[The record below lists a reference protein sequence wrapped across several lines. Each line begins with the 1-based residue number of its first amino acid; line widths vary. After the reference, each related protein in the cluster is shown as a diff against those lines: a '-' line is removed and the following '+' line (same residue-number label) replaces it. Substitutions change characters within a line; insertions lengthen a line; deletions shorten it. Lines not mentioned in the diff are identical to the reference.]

1 MEKLKSLL
9 QSVAIIQK
17 KYDDLAE
24 YSGEH
29 YNIFDILG
37 VRSNELS
44 HSSILTNLLDPKGKH
59 GQKDVFLK
67 LFLEQ
72 INSRFKENN
81 HAYHDYFKNFVTQN
95 ATANKEIHLGG
106 LNFETAEGGRV
117 DIVISS
123 GNQNIIIENKIYA
136 GDQEQQLLRY
146 NNHFKN
152 QPIIYLTL
160 DGSEPSESSKGNL
173 VLDKDFICCS
183 YKTDIKEWLEKCI
196 KEMTNKPFIR
206 ETLNQYLIL
215 IQQLTNQSNN
225 NKMGEEISKL
235 IVNNLENFGAFITIL
250 EAEELVKKEIILV
263 LKKQLLEINL
273 DLKLIEESY
282 TLSNKQYSGFELTNE
297 KLKSKNLKIRFEFCE
312 KSFCQLDFG
321 FVILDGND
329 TAMFHELR
337 VNYKSIF
344 GEVDSSNTW
353 PAFSKYHEYRD
364 WSKNTRKVY
373 GDVLNGEMIKSIKE
387 KLSLML
393 KSFETTYNN

>member
-29 YNIFDILG
+29 FNIFDILG

-44 HSSILTNLLDPKGKH
+44 HSSIVANLLDTKGKH

-72 INSRFKENN
+72 INDRFKENP
-81 HAYHDYFKNFVTQN
+81 HAYLDYLNKFVTQN
-95 ATANKEIHLGG
+95 ATAKTEIYVGG
-106 LNFETAEGGRV
+106 VNFDLAEGGRV
-117 DIVISS
+117 DIVITS
-123 GNQNIIIENKIYA
+123 GNQNIVIENKIYA

-160 DGSEPSESSKGNL
+160 DGSEPSDSSKGNL
-173 VLDKDFICCS
+173 ALDKDFICCS
-183 YKTDIKEWLEKCI
+183 YKTDIKEWLVKCI

-225 NKMGEEISKL
+225 NKMGEEIRNL
-235 IVNNLENFGAFITIL
+235 ITVENVNLIPVINQELNNII
-250 EAEELVKKEIILV
+250 EELKQKIFNSFGNQKFNSNETGFFNVVLDQDGDGLFIGYQYFEEKVNKSNEHKNKGFFNLFSSICKYKVGSTDCFFAWYNPIGFKKGEKIENYDKVELIKLYRDEKYFNEFISRIKEEELEIRDKFIKEI
-263 LKKQLLEINL
+263 LK
-273 DLKLIEESY
+273 
-282 TLSNKQYSGFELTNE
+282 
-297 KLKSKNLKIRFEFCE
+297 
-312 KSFCQLDFG
+312 
-321 FVILDGND
+321 
-329 TAMFHELR
+329 
-337 VNYKSIF
+337 
-344 GEVDSSNTW
+344 
-353 PAFSKYHEYRD
+353 
-364 WSKNTRKVY
+364 
-373 GDVLNGEMIKSIKE
+373 
-387 KLSLML
+387 
-393 KSFETTYNN
+393 

>member
-44 HSSILTNLLDPKGKH
+44 HSSILTNLLDAKGKH
-59 GQKDVFLK
+59 GQKHVFLE
-67 LFLEQ
+67 LFLKQ
-72 INSRFKENN
+72 INKRFKKEP
-81 HAYHDYFKNFVTQN
+81 HHYYGYLKEFDIKN
-95 ATANKEIHLGG
+95 ATANKEIYVGG
-106 LNFETAEGGRV
+106 VNFDLAEGGRV
-117 DIVISS
+117 DIVITS

-160 DGSEPSESSKGNL
+160 DGSEPSDSSKGNL
-173 VLDKDFICCS
+173 ALDKDFICCS
-183 YKTDIKEWLEKCI
+183 YKTDIKEWLVKCI

-215 IQQLTNQSNN
+215 IQQITNQANN
-225 NKMGEEISKL
+225 NKMSEEISKL
-235 IVNNLENFGAFITIL
+235 IVNNIENFGAFITVL

-273 DLKLIEESY
+273 DLKLIEDNY
-282 TLSNKQYSGFELTNE
+282 TLSNKQYSGFELTSE
-297 KLKSKNLKIRFEFCE
+297 KLTDKNLKIKFEFCE
-312 KSFCQLDFG
+312 KNFCQLDFG

-329 TAMFHELR
+329 TAMFHDLR

-353 PAFSKYHEYRD
+353 PAFSGYHEYRD

-387 KLSLML
+387 KLSLLL
-393 KSFETTYNN
+393 KSFEATYNN

>member
-59 GQKDVFLK
+59 GQKHVFLD

-72 INSRFKENN
+72 INSRFKENT
-81 HAYHDYFKNFVTQN
+81 HAYHDDLKNFVTQN
-95 ATANKEIHLGG
+95 ATANKEIYVGG
-106 LNFETAEGGRV
+106 VNFDLAEGGRV
-117 DIVISS
+117 DIVITS

-173 VLDKDFICCS
+173 VLNHDFICCS

-196 KEMTNKPFIR
+196 KEMANKPFIR

-215 IQQLTNQSNN
+215 IQQLTNQANN
-225 NKMGEEISKL
+225 NKMSGEISKL
-235 IVNNLENFGAFITIL
+235 IVNNIENFGAFMTIL
-250 EAEELVKKEIILV
+250 ETEDSVKKEIIQILQ
-263 LKKQLLEINL
+263 KQLLELNL
-273 DLKLIEESY
+273 DLKVENF
-282 TLSNKQYSGFELTNE
+282 TLSNKQYSGFELTSE
-297 KLKSKNLKIRFEFCE
+297 KLTDKNLKIRFEFMS
-312 KSFCQLDFG
+312 KNYGQFDYG
-321 FVILDGND
+321 FQIINTDEINNFD
-329 TAMFHELR
+329 ELKR
-337 VNYKSIF
+337 NFKSIF
-344 GEVDSSNTW
+344 GEVASSIIW
-353 PAFSKYHEYRD
+353 PAYSEYHEYLH
-364 WSKNTRKVY
+364 WSNNNRKAF
-373 GDVLNGEMIKSIKE
+373 GDILNGEMIKSIKE
-387 KLSLML
+387 KISLLL
-393 KSFETTYNN
+393 KSFEDTYKN

>member
-72 INSRFKENN
+72 INSRFKETV
-81 HAYHDYFKNFVTQN
+81 HTYHDYLKNFVTQN
-95 ATANKEIHLGG
+95 ATANKEIYVGG
-106 LNFETAEGGRV
+106 VNFDLAEGGRV
-117 DIVISS
+117 DIVITSA
-123 GNQNIIIENKIYA
+123 NQNIIIENKIYA

-173 VLDKDFICCS
+173 VLNKDFICCS

-196 KEMTNKPFIR
+196 KKMTNKPFIR

-215 IQQLTNQSNN
+215 IKELTNQSNN
-225 NKMGEEISKL
+225 NKMSEDISKL
-235 IVNNLENFGAFITIL
+235 IVNNIENFGAFITIL

-297 KLKSKNLKIRFEFCE
+297 KLKSKNLKIRFEFMSKNYSE
-312 KSFCQLDFG
+312 LHYG
-321 FVILDGND
+321 FQIINKK
-329 TAMFHELR
+329 ELNNFDELKK
-337 VNYKSIF
+337 NYKAII
-344 GEVDSSNTW
+344 GEVASSNIW
-353 PAFSKYHEYRD
+353 PAYSKYHEYRD

-373 GDVLNGEMIKSIKE
+373 GDVLNGEMIKSIIE

-393 KSFETTYNN
+393 KSFEATYNN